1 MKARSENND
10 LQRDSPCTLTTSRAR
25 LHGALHRHP
34 KASEA
39 EVEAI
44 AAVVLAIVGEV
55 TVELAVVIA
64 ELAARVE
71 ALEANV

>member
-1 MKARSENND
+1 MHADDIKAR
-10 LQRDSPCTLTTSRAR
+10 LR
-25 LHGALHRHP
+25 GALHRHP

-55 TVELAVVIA
+55 TA
-64 ELAARVE
+64 ELAIVIGDLEGRVT
-71 ALEANV
+71 ALEAG

>member
-1 MKARSENND
+1 MHVDDIK
-10 LQRDSPCTLTTSRAR
+10 TR

-64 ELAARVE
+64 ELAGRVE
-71 ALEANV
+71 ALEAKA

>member
-1 MKARSENND
+1 MHVDDVK
-10 LQRDSPCTLTTSRAR
+10 AR

-34 KASEA
+34 KATED

-55 TVELAVVIA
+55 TIELAVIIA

-71 ALEANV
+71 ALEAKA